1 MKNELIVNAK
11 PISNFSED
19 VRTIRTNIEFLMS
32 EKEEGNKVFL
42 ITSTSQGEGK
52 SFVISNLACAF
63 AKNDKKV
70 LIIDCDL
77 RLGRIHKIFKTS
89 FRDGLSNL
97 IAKYDGRVNINNYI
111 KHTNIENL
119 DIITRGTTPPNPSEL
134 LGSDRFKKI
143 LDKLYKKYDY
153 IFIDCVPVRGLPDSL
168 VVSNLVDKTI
178 IVCKYGIIDQDD
190 LLETKKTLENVNA
203 NIAGVILNDVPEKK
217 NRYGS
222 YNSYYSY
229 YSKRGLL

>member
-42 ITSTSQGEGK
+42 ITSASQGEGK

-143 LDKLYKKYDY
+143 LDKCPGGKINRKK
-153 IFIDCVPVRGLPDSL
+153 VNVEVANRR
-168 VVSNLVDKTI
+168 
-178 IVCKYGIIDQDD
+178 
-190 LLETKKTLENVNA
+190 KK
-203 NIAGVILNDVPEKK
+203 
-217 NRYGS
+217 
-222 YNSYYSY
+222 
-229 YSKRGLL
+229 